1 MSDKE
6 ELVKKIKGM
15 VTVQFCPYKE
25 NGDLDL
31 EGLRANTEF
40 LVKFSKGKDVIILTN
55 GSTTEAYAN
64 SIEEQKQV
72 IKTVV
77 DTVGGKLP
85 VIAGVSQP
93 GGRETIK
100 LAKYA
105 KDAGADFA
113 MVVLP
118 YYHKASREGMY
129 NYYKEIAESVDI
141 PLVIYNN
148 PDVSASLIDVD
159 LMIKFSELKNIVA
172 IKDNSPNFFEYF
184 WKSVRVDH
192 SKLAL
197 LAGHGELQY
206 VAANSFGFNYT
217 GYVTSIANFAPSLSY
232 QIYEAVNNRDFNK
245 AFDGLK
251 KIVPI
256 LNLYDKYKKRRGSL
270 SVLPSIYEA
279 NLMYIPV
286 GKAAMDFVGL
296 RGGPTRSPLDNL
308 TAEEKEEV
316 WQVTKSLGLN
326 QGKPRFFGRP
336 IFDFR
341 GGNLLRATPHQK
353 L

>member
-1 MSDKE
+1 MSKE
-6 ELVKKIKGM
+6 EVVKKCRGM
-15 VTVQFCPYKE
+15 IVVQFCPYKE

-31 EGLRANTEF
+31 EGLKANTEF
-40 LVKFSKGKDVIILTN
+40 LVNFSKGKDVIILTN

-64 SIEEQKQV
+64 SIDEQKQV

-100 LAKYA
+100 LARYA

-129 NYYKEIAESVDI
+129 NYYKQISESVDI
-141 PLVIYNN
+141 PLIIYNN
-148 PDVSASLIDVD
+148 PDVAASLIDVD
-159 LMIKFSELKNIVA
+159 LMVKFSGLKNIVA

-184 WKSVRVDH
+184 WKSVRIDH

-197 LAGHGELQY
+197 FAGHGELQY
-206 VAANSFGFNYT
+206 VAANSFGFNYA

-232 QIYEAVNNRDFNK
+232 QIYEAVDEKDFSK
-245 AFDGLK
+245 AYEALK

-256 LNLYDKYKKRRGSL
+256 LDLYDKYKKKRGSL
-270 SVLPSIYEA
+270 SILPSIYEA

-286 GKAAMDFVGL
+286 GKAAMDYIGL
-296 RGGPTRSPLDNL
+296 HGGPTRSPLDNL
-308 TAEEKEEV
+308 TAEEKREV
-316 WQVTKSLGLN
+316 ARTIEDLGIN
-326 QGKPRFFGRP
+326 KV
-336 IFDFR
+336 
-341 GGNLLRATPHQK
+341 A
-353 L
+353 